1 MTLTDIDTA
10 TTTGTLTSAGPL
22 LFRPDVSPDGTAVLF
37 AADVAR
43 ATIVAFEL
51 PVDAGGAGDAG
62 ADGAGDAAEV
72 AVERLGTK
80 LAALLGV
87 ERQDAVVRGLAVHPA
102 TRDVY
107 LSVAR
112 GRGAQAGTAIVR
124 ATGDGDL
131 TVVELDDLPATSFAL
146 DDAPAADD
154 ERTDVWL
161 DGTDPASA
169 PREIHGVTLDIAQV
183 PLQRSSITD
192 LAWLDGTLVVAGLS
206 NEEFTSRLRQVAYP
220 FDGAVTET
228 SVEIFH
234 VDHGKYETQSPIRA
248 LTTFDGGSSI
258 LATYTCTPV
267 VSFPVDALR
276 GGGLVRGRTV
286 AELGPM
292 NQPFSIVSYE
302 RDGEEFLLVSNTRHP
317 LLKIPAASID
327 GQEHLDL
334 PLSDPEHSLGI
345 PRESL
350 DHPGVT
356 WMANLDR
363 GSVVVVQATGDD
375 TRLHT
380 FRAADL

>member
-22 LFRPDVSPDGTAVLF
+22 LFRPEVSADGTAVLF

-43 ATIVAFEL
+43 ATVVAFEL
-51 PVDAGGAGDAG
+51 PGDAGSGDAG
-62 ADGAGDAAEV
+62 AGGPGDAAEV

-112 GRGAQAGTAIVR
+112 GRGAQAGPAIVR
-124 ATGDGDL
+124 VGADGDL
-131 TVVELDDLPATSFAL
+131 SVGELDDLAVTSFAL
-146 DDAPAADD
+146 DDAPEADD

-161 DGTDPASA
+161 DGTDQASTT
-169 PREIHGVTLDIAQV
+169 REIHGVTLDIAQV

-206 NEEFTSRLRQVAYP
+206 NEEFTSRLRQIAYP
-220 FDGAVTET
+220 FDGSAVET

-276 GGGLVRGRTV
+276 DGGLVRGRTV

-302 RDGEEFLLVSNTRHP
+302 RDGEEYLLVSNTRHP
-317 LLKIPAASID
+317 LLKIPAASIN
-327 GQEHLDL
+327 GREHLDL
-334 PLSDPEHSLGI
+334 PLSDPEHSLGV

-363 GSVVVVQATGDD
+363 GSIVAVQDLGDD

-380 FRAADL
+380 FRAAEL